1 MRPVSCFGLLGPTS
15 RPEAGDSPQRVGGR
29 LDGRRAGGVA
39 VLLLVAFVVL
49 HLPFRSRFL
58 VNWDAVNFALGI
70 ETFNLSHHQPHPP
83 GYVGYV
89 GLGRLLSWFTGDA
102 NEALTL
108 LSVGAGGVLVA
119 VSYLLG
125 RRILSERFAL
135 VGALLVG
142 TSPLVWYYSSV
153 ALTYVVGA
161 AVAVGVAWAAHAAH
175 TQTSRPHLY
184 AAAGLLALLGAL
196 RQTDMA
202 LLLPVVVVAARPHPW
217 SVRLRAAGLLGGL
230 SAVWLVPLVW
240 SSGGIGRY
248 VELSQQLADLA
259 GGRTFVLSGDLSG
272 MLQNVGLVV
281 VGVVLGLG
289 VALLAMIPALR
300 HRTLGVGRLG
310 ADDRRLLAAWV
321 APPLLVFLLV
331 HTGQFGYVLL
341 ILPPLVLAAASILEE
356 TWQDTGEAARR
367 GLLRWSSWAG
377 AGVGAA
383 LLGLNLA
390 AGLLVPDAAVAMLQD
405 GGTEEVIDPLVPGGG
420 GVTART
426 RQFVLADNDAH
437 WRRLVGWVRRFP
449 PEHTVVLATPN
460 SGGSFRHLS
469 YYTPRVRV
477 LGVGDDR
484 DGTFGYL
491 FSAHRR
497 RTRYSIDGL
506 EEARTVLRLPRSV
519 RWVVVPDQAVQSRLP
534 DGAVDRRLRLADGST
549 AVAIR
554 VPPGATLWFDE
565 EEDLRIRSDRRP
577 ARRT

>member
-1 MRPVSCFGLLGPTS
+1 MRAVSPSGLLGPI
-15 RPEAGDSPQRVGGR
+15 RPEVGDSPRRLGGR
-29 LDGRRAGGVA
+29 LGARRAGGVA

-70 ETFNLSHHQPHPP
+70 EAFNLSHHQPHPP

-89 GLGRLLSWFTGDA
+89 GLGRALSWLTGDA

-119 VSYLLG
+119 VCYLLG
-125 RRILSERFAL
+125 RRMLSERFAL

-161 AVAVGVAWAAHAAH
+161 AVAVGVAWAAHRAR
-175 TQTSRPHLY
+175 TQPSHCALY
-184 AAAGLLALLGAL
+184 AAAGLLALLGAV
-196 RQTDMA
+196 RQTDLL
-202 LLLPVVVVAARPHPW
+202 LLLPVVMVAAWVHPW
-217 SVRLRAAGLLGGL
+217 RVRLRAGALLGGL

-248 VELSQQLADLA
+248 LELSRQLAGLA

-272 MLQNVGLVV
+272 VLQNVGLVL

-289 VALLAMIPALR
+289 VALLAVAPALR
-300 HRTLGVGRLG
+300 HRTWGLSRLG

-341 ILPPLVLAAASILEE
+341 ILPPLVLGAVSILEE
-356 TWQDTGEAARR
+356 TWQGTGEAAGR
-367 GLLRWSSWAG
+367 GLLRWSSWVV
-377 AGVGAA
+377 AGVGTG
-383 LLGLNLA
+383 LLGLNVA
-390 AGLLVPDAAVAMLQD
+390 AGLVVPDAAVGMLQD
-405 GGTEEVIDPLVPGGG
+405 GGTEEVIEPLVPGGG

-497 RTRYSIDGL
+497 RTRYSIAGL

-534 DGAVDRRLRLADGST
+534 DGAVNRRLRLADGTT
-549 AVAIR
+549 AVAMRI
-554 VPPGATLWFDE
+554 PAGSTLWFDE
-565 EEDLRIRSDRRP
+565 DEDLRVRPGPRP